1 MDLASSFSLTYLAE
15 IVPDEPKIVGTTD
28 AGVFFDV
35 DGAPC
40 VWRTPFP
47 PEAQQRLVTVE
58 NPEGDITNSD
68 LEQAGVICHLD
79 VVANTTDIRYCTVG
93 VGCDN
98 TPHAQRH

>member
-79 VVANTTDIRYCTVG
+79 VVANATAATAQWVSAATT
-93 VGCDN
+93 
-98 TPHAQRH
+98 PPAFHAS

>member
-1 MDLASSFSLTYLAE
+1 M
-15 IVPDEPKIVGTTD
+15 G
-28 AGVFFDV
+28 GVFFDV
-35 DGAPC
+35 DGTPC

-47 PEAQQRLVTVE
+47 PEVQQRLVTVE

-79 VVANTTDIRYCTVG
+79 VVANATDIRYCTVG

-98 TPHAQRH
+98 TPSVSRFVNPTN